1 MRRANELDRENADSD
16 HVSRLD
22 AMQQHVSQKVMLIK
36 FAFRQTQR
44 EMRCVN
50 RNVELFQD
58 VRQRAQMIFMAVG
71 EDNGR
76 DLVPI
81 LFKYIKIRNGDIDA
95 VDTLFG
101 KAHAGIDDDHLV
113 AKAQQRAIHPKLAD
127 AAERDNFE
135 NVRHLSSYSIRR
147 SGTRILRMVVS

>member
-44 EMRCVN
+44 EMRRVN

-58 VRQRAQMIFMAVG
+58 VRQRAQMIFMTVR
-71 EDNGR
+71 ENNGG

-81 LFKYIKIRNGDIDA
+81 LFEYIEIRNGNIDA
-95 VDTLFG
+95 IGALFG
-101 KAHAGIDDDHLV
+101 KAHAGIYDDHFV
-113 AKAQQRAIHPKLAD
+113 AKAQQRAIRSKLAD
-127 AAERDNFE
+127 AAERNNFE
-135 NVRHLSSYSIRR
+135 DVRHLSSYSIRR